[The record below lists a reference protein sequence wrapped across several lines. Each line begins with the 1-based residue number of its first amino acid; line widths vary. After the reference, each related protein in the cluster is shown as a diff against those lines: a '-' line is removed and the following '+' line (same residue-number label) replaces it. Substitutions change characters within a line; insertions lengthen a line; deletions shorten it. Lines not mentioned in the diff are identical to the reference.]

1 MSNENRC
8 ACIARK
14 FVIPLWRLE
23 LRGGGSSLSFLLN
36 GGLHTVFICHEKV
49 RYCCIKKWTKRM
61 IDKQLLTQ
69 TVEQAIENTDLFIV
83 DIKVNPGNAIVVEL
97 DSETG
102 IDIDMCVNITRKI
115 ESVFDRDVE
124 DYELE
129 VGSAGLTA
137 PFKVRGQYLKNIGND
152 IEVLTCDGRKLHGV
166 LTEVGDDEFTV
177 EIEKKVKEEGAKR
190 PTLVKEPLTFKF
202 NETKSVK
209 YLINFK

>member
-1 MSNENRC
+1 
-8 ACIARK
+8 
-14 FVIPLWRLE
+14 
-23 LRGGGSSLSFLLN
+23 
-36 GGLHTVFICHEKV
+36 
-49 RYCCIKKWTKRM
+49 M

-190 PTLVKEPLTFKF
+190 PTLIKEPLTFKF

-209 YLINFK
+209 YLIKFK

>member
-1 MSNENRC
+1 
-8 ACIARK
+8 
-14 FVIPLWRLE
+14 
-23 LRGGGSSLSFLLN
+23 
-36 GGLHTVFICHEKV
+36 
-49 RYCCIKKWTKRM
+49 M

-83 DIKVNPGNAIVVEL
+83 EIKVNPGNAIVVEL

-152 IEVLTCDGRKLHGV
+152 IEVLTCDGRKLYGV
-166 LTEVGDDEFTV
+166 LTEVGEDEFTF

-190 PTLVKEPLTFKF
+190 PKLVKEPLTFKF

-209 YLINFK
+209 YLIKFK

>member
-1 MSNENRC
+1 
-8 ACIARK
+8 
-14 FVIPLWRLE
+14 
-23 LRGGGSSLSFLLN
+23 
-36 GGLHTVFICHEKV
+36 
-49 RYCCIKKWTKRM
+49 M

-83 DIKVNPGNAIVVEL
+83 EIKVNPGNAIVVEL

-115 ESVFDRDVE
+115 ESVFDREVE

-152 IEVLTCDGRKLHGV
+152 IEVLTCDGRKLYGV
-166 LTEVGDDEFTV
+166 LTEVGEDEFTF

-190 PTLVKEPLTFKF
+190 PTMVKEPLTFKF

-209 YLINFK
+209 YLIKFK